1 MNQLTVTIEEP
12 FTNNG
17 KEYDVIIKAEV
28 SVNCIPG
35 EDNEM
40 YHQGCP
46 PEIELYMIHD
56 LKVSFSNVDEENSE
70 GGGVILEMIRLDA
83 FSIISEHIAENES
96 EYFEIIKEN

>member
-1 MNQLTVTIEEP
+1 MNILKITIEEA
-12 FTNNG
+12 FENNG
-17 KEYDVIIKAEV
+17 KEYGLLINAEITV
-28 SVNCIPG
+28 KCIPG
-35 EDNEM
+35 EEDEM

-56 LKVSFSNVDEENSE
+56 LKVSFSNVDEEKSE

-83 FSIISEHIAENES
+83 FSIISEHISENEA